1 MATVQQVSEAVY
13 RARFEDQASAG
24 AAAATA
30 AVEKYNTAID
40 AGETVVTRAASRS
53 NAVLKQWDDQG
64 KAAANLQRL
73 ITNLSAAQAGQAADA
88 ATGGSKQENYARAIA
103 NLSAAVDTAR
113 SKLDALKVSTDISN
127 AATTGAGT
135 AAEQAAARMV
145 AMGTATDRAT
155 QAQAAFNAATG
166 VQKSG
171 RSYEQAAADI
181 ATYGVE
187 MDKLR
192 AKYDPLFRV
201 SKDYETALGDID
213 KAQKVGAI
221 SSAAA
226 ASATGRVNDA
236 FAQGKNVY
244 SAATGTLNEATEGHH
259 KFSLATAGS
268 LRELLVLGH
277 EMSQGNFSRFGG
289 SLFVLA
295 ERSGGL
301 VPIFQTITS
310 TVTSMS
316 GIFGIF
322 SVAAIAAFAA
332 VEVVANSQQGRLADL
347 RTTLRETQS
356 DYANL
361 ANVVEATGQKVASTS
376 NLTVAAA
383 TKAAETIQS
392 SKYFSGTSD
401 DLERLTRDSADLGRV
416 LGGDATAG
424 AKKLSEGM
432 SDTLKTAQSL
442 AANGM
447 RTLNASTLEQIEAFQ
462 TAGDRSKAFAVLL
475 GAVEAATKGAAQ
487 DVSPLAK
494 AWEEL
499 GQQFTSSSTKG
510 HSFSEWLA
518 NDLANAIKGIT
529 EGILLLKNAMQG
541 LNDFQ
546 TNLQNGARDLVG
558 LGPMHTGQQG
568 GQAQA
573 TTSAS
578 KEAFVANWLDAATKA
593 GQQLG
598 VSPQTI
604 LGHWGVESNWGK
616 SLYDNNP
623 GNIQAGAG
631 YTGATTVRGDT
642 HADGSAYKTQF
653 RAYSSPSEGGQAY
666 ADFIQNNPRYAG
678 ALNTNDNALAYGG
691 GLRRGGYM
699 EDAGAPDKIAS
710 AAASLKIPSGMVN
723 EARAL
728 NDEMRDLAKNGIE
741 IKNNRLDEEIDKTGK
756 AMVAEAASGGT
767 TSAMYRGLEEHQRT
781 LTAERYKNVDAQ
793 TAATRAEESALAAS
807 AGLTA
812 GEQGLN
818 AELEKRR
825 QIALTTGSPFGPVQ
839 EQQATLDYLA
849 KQSQSLERVAYQMGE
864 TQNNNAQMAAAYN
877 KGSEAVLNATA
888 SQKAWTEAEKA
899 FPASVAQQ
907 AEAVGTLTKA
917 YRDQARTAAEAATA
931 QQNAGSRDNLALIAG
946 ETQSIGMNSDAR
958 DKLIATMKAEQEMHR
973 RFGDVLP
980 QEAQDYINL
989 AASTVEAQNRL
1000 TQVQNSFTDFQN
1012 IGVNAFNSVGDAIV
1026 QALTQGTNKTINFGD
1041 VFKGVL
1047 ASIIKQLMQLAVINP
1062 VLNSLFGGT
1071 RGTLDSVM
1079 GAVGAGGAASLGGA
1093 SATEASGFSG
1103 AGAMMDVGKLLI
1115 GGLATSGGLA
1125 AGATG
1130 MFGNAGSAT
1139 TAALNGMGGAFGPAT
1154 AGEVATQSIS
1164 QGLGIGA
1171 DTAGTIGTAVSSIS
1185 SALPYIGTA
1194 IGVISSVAKG
1204 DYRGAGL
1211 IGAGALVGSIIPG
1224 VGTAIGAAVGGLI
1237 GSMLPNHPKNPFMQ
1251 VDEGVRDGHLADLS
1265 HASQLED
1272 VTGTLN
1278 NVRTYNDSINKFL
1291 DTAHI
1296 MIANDNSRIGM
1307 VGDLKNM
1314 TKDVTELF
1322 QTLTFKSDS
1331 TVNPNSNLGRVEA
1344 GALGV
1349 DSGGTKYMKP
1359 EELQADLVKIA
1370 TLTANLDALGV
1381 QLLSVGQHVNGIQI
1395 ASVDNPTGSDFR
1407 TALSHDL
1414 PGQTFKDTDAFLAEI
1429 NKVNQFVNGTIP
1441 ALLDPVANTSS
1452 QLQTQIQGLVK
1463 TYTDAIALAQSY
1475 GLATDGLTAAQA
1487 KAIAILQAPDV
1498 QKLTLSNLAITKRGE
1513 TARGESTTQTD
1524 LQSFDIQAQQQKDA
1538 LKQQYIDIYGSLIP
1552 PAKEYGAASI
1562 TLDQT
1567 LSAERLKIARTT
1579 AGGVVQTE
1587 QQIAAARQA
1596 AVQAERTSFDN
1607 IFNSLEKFNSIR
1619 ARQSAV
1625 MGDSKDADL
1634 LNFDSSAQK
1643 EATAYAR
1650 QLVDTYGDAFYKTQD
1665 YNNRIS
1671 ELETVQGEERLA
1683 IIKKYADQANAAQV
1697 QAAAQASAAQA
1708 QALSNAQQQVGGVI
1722 TSLTAYAQ
1730 SIQTGAA
1737 SPLSAQ
1743 SQYSLAKNQ
1752 FQAVSSAAGAGDF
1765 NSAQKLQSY
1774 AQTLLS
1780 ASRTVNGSGTGYASD
1795 YSAVLTALQGVA
1807 NAGSDA
1813 LTNSAL
1819 IESTKTQT
1827 AALSTKFD
1835 ELKVEIVALRRE
1847 YAQQKRA

>member
-73 ITNLSAAQAGQAADA
+73 TTNLSAAQAGQAADA
-88 ATGGSKQENYARAIA
+88 AAGGSKQENYARAIA

-332 VEVVANSQQGRLADL
+332 VEVVANSQQGKLADL
-347 RTTLRETQS
+347 RSALRATQD
-356 DYANL
+356 DYVNM
-361 ANVVEATGQKVASTS
+361 ANVSEATAQR
-376 NLTVAAA
+376 VAASSNISV
-383 TKAAETIQS
+383 KAANEASKTLLS

-401 DLERLTRDSADLGRV
+401 DLERLIRDSADLGRV

-499 GQQFTSSSTKG
+499 EQRFTSSSTKG

-518 NDLANAIKGIT
+518 NDLANAVKGIT

-541 LNDFQ
+541 LNDLQ
-546 TNLQNGARDLVG
+546 TNLQNGARGLAG
-558 LGPMHTGQQG
+558 LGPMQTGQPSQPSGRG
-568 GQAQA
+568 GSGAAPDGYAAIRDQVAHDLGIDA
-573 TTSAS
+573 
-578 KEAFVANWLDAATKA
+578 EAMRRVQQHEGMYAN
-593 GQQLG
+593 GQWQN
-598 VSPQTI
+598 S
-604 LGHWGVESNWGK
+604 S
-616 SLYDNNP
+616 
-623 GNIQAGAG
+623 
-631 YTGATTVRGDT
+631 TGAVGPMQLMPGTFAQMQKKYGFSGSINDDTANTYAGGYYLKEGLKASHGDL
-642 HADGSAYKTQF
+642 GSAYVGYHDGNGILQRGSTA
-653 RAYSSPSEGGQAY
+653 RPSQAALETANKITDGY
-666 ADFIQNNPRYAG
+666 NGTAITPGILNDYK
-678 ALNTNDNALAYGG
+678 ALNG
-691 GLRRGGYM
+691 
-699 EDAGAPDKIAS
+699 
-710 AAASLKIPSGMVN
+710 
-723 EARAL
+723 
-728 NDEMRDLAKNGIE
+728 EMRDLAKNSIS
-741 IKNNRLDEEIDKTGK
+741 IKGTRLDEEIEKTGK
-756 AMVAEAASGGT
+756 AMAAEAASGGT

-793 TAATRAEESALAAS
+793 TAATRAEQSALAAS
-807 AGLTA
+807 AGLIA

-849 KQSQSLERVAYQMGE
+849 KQSQALERVSYQMGK
-864 TQNNNAQMAAAYN
+864 TQNDNAQMAAAYN
-877 KGSEAVLNATA
+877 KGNEAVLNATA
-888 SQKAWTEAEKA
+888 SQKAWTEAEKL

-907 AEAVGTLTKA
+907 AEAVGALTKA

-1139 TAALNGMGGAFGPAT
+1139 TAALNGMGGTFGPAT

-1795 YSAVLTALQGVA
+1795 YNAVLTALQGVA